1 MPTDGR
7 SVCHWAGWCRPR
19 RPPLHTKPGPQRRP
33 RTGLGGAHGLRAAQ
47 HQPGRPRL
55 FLGGQLQREQ
65 AAAQLRCARAR
76 FAAGSLLG
84 RLGAGVPGESQ
95 A

>member
-1 MPTDGR
+1 
-7 SVCHWAGWCRPR
+7 V
-19 RPPLHTKPGPQRRP
+19 
-33 RTGLGGAHGLRAAQ
+33 
-47 HQPGRPRL
+47 
-55 FLGGQLQREQ
+55 GQLQLEQ